1 MSISLGSLKITM
13 QQSMLLMGRQNKK
26 EKEVAMKK
34 FLSEIGDGAL
44 IAVLGILILTLLR
57 IVFYYVNVL

>member
-1 MSISLGSLKITM
+1 M